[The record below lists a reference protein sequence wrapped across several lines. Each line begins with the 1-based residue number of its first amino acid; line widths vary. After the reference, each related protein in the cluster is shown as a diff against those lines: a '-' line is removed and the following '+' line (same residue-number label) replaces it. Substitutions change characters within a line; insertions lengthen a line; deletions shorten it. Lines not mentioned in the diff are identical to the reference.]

1 MDPEVECAFVE
12 LGVEDESPDLAQVLV
27 NNASYTGRR
36 LTTDVR
42 VPGRIGNPKF
52 FNFWRDE
59 LKASPFVLST
69 ISEGYKFPFKA
80 YPPGGICANNKSML
94 VQSDFALAELL
105 RLEKLGCITRVD
117 TQPFLCLPL
126 SVVFSKKLRL
136 VVDASR
142 HLNPYLEDRKIKL
155 EDLDVREQLFRKDDY
170 QTKIDLD
177 SGYWHVPL
185 FEGHK
190 KYVGCHFIKEDGS
203 ILYWIWNVLFLGIKD
218 AVYIFS
224 KLLVPHKTYL
234 RGLGIRNTIYID
246 DQSVMAQGYSLCQ
259 AHTQISLT
267 TFEKAG
273 WVVNF
278 KKSGDPPVQKMEFLG
293 LLISST
299 DLKYYVPDAKKLSI
313 CDLICKILNSKKVH
327 IKTLAKLCG
336 KLQFCFKAFGPV
348 VKLLTRSSYY
358 LISRA
363 SSWNSMIIMSEAAK
377 RELNYLFLHFEVLNG
392 FPIRASLSASPI
404 QFKFAS
410 DASDIGNCVYEI
422 ACAENN
428 VLHKRM
434 FTLSEAKS
442 SSTRRELLAFHDFY
456 LSDLAAQY
464 SDSNIVH
471 YTDNKNCEI
480 ILEVGS
486 RNVTLQPL
494 VLDIFLAWK
503 RRNLKVDV
511 IYLPREDPIIM
522 FADLETKNFDI
533 HDFGLDFDNFL
544 VLTSLFGSFD
554 IDCFA
559 SKSNHKCLY
568 YFSKFKDSQALGI
581 NFFAQVLPDANLYI
595 FPPVHLII
603 PTIFHLQRFSSKGCL
618 IVPLWRSSS
627 FWTFLCADGVHFNS
641 FICKVY
647 SFSPSFVAGDFIRNN
662 VFRGVQ
668 KFKTL
673 ALAVDFTEIHDL
685 FQPQIIPN
693 FCLFDGCKK
702 CIETY

>member
-1 MDPEVECAFVE
+1 MEM
-12 LGVEDESPDLAQVLV
+12 GVEEESPDLAELIV
-27 NNASYTGRR
+27 NNASYAGRR

-42 VPGRIGNPKF
+42 VPGRIGNPEF
-52 FNFWRDE
+52 FNFWKDD

-69 ISEGYKFPFKA
+69 ISEGYKFPFKSL
-80 YPPGGICANNKSML
+80 PPGGICNNNKSML
-94 VQSDFALAELL
+94 RNNDFALAELL
-105 RLEKLGCITRVD
+105 RLEKLGCISRVNSP
-117 TQPFLCLPL
+117 PFLCLPL

-155 EDLDVREQLFRKDDY
+155 EDLDVREQIFRKDDF

-185 FEGHK
+185 FEEHK
-190 KYVGCHFIKEDGS
+190 KYVGCHFVKEDGS

-224 KLLVPHKTYL
+224 KLLVPHKSYL

-246 DQSVMAQGYSLCQ
+246 DQSVMAQGFDLCN
-259 AHTQISLT
+259 AHTQITLT
-267 TFEKAG
+267 TFAKAG
-273 WVVNF
+273 WVVNT
-278 KKSGDPPVQKMEFLG
+278 KKSSDPPAQNMEFLG
-293 LLISST
+293 LMISST
-299 DLKYYVPDAKKLSI
+299 DMKYYVPEAKKLSI
-313 CDLICKILNSKKVH
+313 CDLLCKILNSKKVH
-327 IKTLAKLCG
+327 IKIFAKLCG

-363 SSWNSMIIMSEAAK
+363 SSWNSMIVVSEAAK
-377 RELNYLFLHFEVLNG
+377 RELNYIFMHFEFLNG
-392 FPIRASLSASPI
+392 FPIRASLSASPVH
-404 QFKFAS
+404 FKFAS

-422 ACAENN
+422 STNDN
-428 VLHKRM
+428 SVLHKRM
-434 FTLSEAKS
+434 FTIEEAKS

-456 LSDLAAQY
+456 RSDLAVHY

-494 VLDIFLAWK
+494 VLDVFLAWK
-503 RRNLKVDV
+503 KLNIKVNV
-511 IYLPREDPIIM
+511 VYLPREDPIIM

-533 HDFGLDFDNFL
+533 HDFGLDYDNFL
-544 VLTSLFGSFD
+544 VLTALFGSFD
-554 IDCFA
+554 LDCFA
-559 SKSNHKCLY
+559 SISNTKCQH
-568 YFSKFKDSQALGI
+568 YFSKFKDSKALGT
-581 NFFAQVLPDANLYI
+581 NFFAQTLPDSNLYV

-603 PTIFHLQRFSSKGCL
+603 PTIFHLQRHNGKGCL
-618 IVPLWRSSS
+618 ITPLWRSSS
-627 FWTFLCADGVHFNS
+627 FWTFLCADGVHFNC
-641 FICKVY
+641 FVRKVY
-647 SFSPSFVAGDFIRNN
+647 SFCPNFVAGEYIRNN

-668 KFKTL
+668 KFRTL
-673 ALAVDFTEIHDL
+673 ALAVDFTGVQDI
-685 FQPQIIPN
+685 FQPQVDPK
-693 FCLFDGCKK
+693 FCLFDGCKR
-702 CIETY
+702 CM